1 VFRKRPPASGVER
14 RCRIVHAV
22 QQIAG
27 EGESQVV
34 NQSVTGSSGL
44 TVALQGLDVA
54 VLVIGG
60 YILTETVGVRV
71 DAGCFAVGR
80 VQQPVQP
87 VVGELVAA
95 DGAFIPC
102 LLGHAADAA
111 VVPGSAV
118 TGIVV
123 QVLCEL
129 TSADARQP
137 VADIVRIRQLV
148 CTTSVQGL

>member
-1 VFRKRPPASGVER
+1 M
-14 RCRIVHAV
+14 
-22 QQIAG
+22 
-27 EGESQVV
+27 
-34 NQSVTGSSGL
+34 

-87 VVGELVAA
+87 AVSELVAA

-102 LLGHAADAA
+102 LPRHAADAA
-111 VVPGSAV
+111 VVPSGAV
-118 TGIVV
+118 TGVVV

-129 TSADARQP
+129 RSADARQP
-137 VADIVRIRQLV
+137 VADIVRISQLV
-148 CTTSVQGL
+148 CTTSV

>member
-1 VFRKRPPASGVER
+1 M
-14 RCRIVHAV
+14 
-22 QQIAG
+22 
-27 EGESQVV
+27 
-34 NQSVTGSSGL
+34 
-44 TVALQGLDVA
+44 QGLDVA
-54 VLVIGG
+54 VFVIGG
-60 YILTETVGVRV
+60 YILTETVSVRI
-71 DAGCFAVGR
+71 DAGCFAVSG
-80 VQQPVQP
+80 VHQTAKS
-87 VVGELVAA
+87 VVSELIATDSA
-95 DGAFIPC
+95 LISSLPR
-102 LLGHAADAA
+102 HAADAA